1 MEQLFEIFENNLIN
15 WLLLVAILVYMWVRL
30 TPAMFAAR
38 KDKIEATLQ
47 EAEQAHKE
55 GQEFLAQQKTRIEN
69 AEAESQKILDE
80 AKRVASEMKAEIA
93 VQTQSEEKYLRE
105 RITQQIN
112 AEKQQAF
119 TEMKSRAAVVAVRLA
134 EASLPGAITD
144 SAKARLQNQFVEQL
158 ENGGG
163 KR

>member
-1 MEQLFEIFENNLIN
+1 MEQLKELFDSNLIN
-15 WLLLVAILVYMWVRL
+15 WILLVAILAYMWARL
-30 TPAMFAAR
+30 TPGMFAAR
-38 KDKIEATLQ
+38 KERIESALE
-47 EAEQAHKE
+47 EASRAHQE
-55 GQEFLAQQKTRIEN
+55 GQEFLEEQKKRIEN

-80 AKRVASEMKAEIA
+80 ARKVATEMKVEIA
-93 VQTQSEEKYLRE
+93 AQTESDAKYLRE

-144 SAKARLQNQFVEQL
+144 SAKARLHNQFVDQL
-158 ENGGG
+158 ESGGG
-163 KR
+163 LK